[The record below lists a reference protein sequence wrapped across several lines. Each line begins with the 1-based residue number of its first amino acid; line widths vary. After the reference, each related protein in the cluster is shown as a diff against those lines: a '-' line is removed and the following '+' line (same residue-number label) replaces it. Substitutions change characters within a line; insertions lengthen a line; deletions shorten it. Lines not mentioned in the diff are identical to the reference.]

1 MSIRM
6 HTKSIVKLLFSDT
19 VEERSAECPDTIN
32 VLKKLI
38 HLHTRIM
45 KNLEYINTLVDERPN
60 KRTHPRSSWIL
71 SRSPQIPRCK
81 SCVN

>member
-19 VEERSAECPDTIN
+19 VEEHSAECPDTIYVILN
-32 VLKKLI
+32 FI

-45 KNLEYINTLVDERPN
+45 KNL
-60 KRTHPRSSWIL
+60 
-71 SRSPQIPRCK
+71 
-81 SCVN
+81 